1 MIGGDFDQRTTAAG
15 ASADRVGIERAGDQV
30 VFGGVSA
37 SLVSQ
42 CRSSH
47 PFSISFLPLVNSSL
61 CSFLTFELSRVRTN
75 RKRIG
80 PSYHFSI
87 LTARRP
93 ITALARRLQR
103 LVMHS
108 SCEVTSQTFIP
119 AAICNVEQI
128 SYEPSTI
135 LTAKVVFVV
144 SHKSTR
150 SRVRSSYRLPWASG

>member
-61 CSFLTFELSRVRTN
+61 CFLTIEITGPGVGVDERSERTASSGSRASIGCASRESWAPLVPN
-75 RKRIG
+75 RDA
-80 PSYHFSI
+80 F
-87 LTARRP
+87 
-93 ITALARRLQR
+93 LA
-103 LVMHS
+103 
-108 SCEVTSQTFIP
+108 FW
-119 AAICNVEQI
+119 
-128 SYEPSTI
+128 
-135 LTAKVVFVV
+135 
-144 SHKSTR
+144 
-150 SRVRSSYRLPWASG
+150 YRL

>member
-61 CSFLTFELSRVRTN
+61 CFLTNKFRRGGVCRMTLRNQTPLN
-75 RKRIG
+75 PQKTLKKRRIP
-80 PSYHFSI
+80 PSP
-87 LTARRP
+87 A
-93 ITALARRLQR
+93 
-103 LVMHS
+103 
-108 SCEVTSQTFIP
+108 TS
-119 AAICNVEQI
+119 
-128 SYEPSTI
+128 
-135 LTAKVVFVV
+135 
-144 SHKSTR
+144 
-150 SRVRSSYRLPWASG
+150 G